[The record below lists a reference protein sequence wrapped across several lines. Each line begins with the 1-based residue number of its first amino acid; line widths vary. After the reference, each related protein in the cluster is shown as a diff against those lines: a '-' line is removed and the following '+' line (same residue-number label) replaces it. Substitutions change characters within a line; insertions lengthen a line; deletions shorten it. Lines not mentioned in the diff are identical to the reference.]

1 MKTLL
6 KLFFK
11 QLLISLIFSSV
22 YALLFEQT
30 FNIFVIKLDWNSNT
44 KDIFEGGCIFDL
56 IVQFTY
62 ITCEVLHSN
71 FIVLFSA
78 VFMRCCLSK
87 L

>member
-44 KDIFEGGCIFDL
+44 KDIFGEGCIFDL
-56 IVQFTY
+56 
-62 ITCEVLHSN
+62 
-71 FIVLFSA
+71 
-78 VFMRCCLSK
+78 
-87 L
+87 